1 MSNSLKFTDES
12 GCITIDVKV
21 LDHQP
26 LEDSEL
32 SQELKSQ
39 ISLKFSANNAQSL
52 DDHIMESFQKNGI
65 KKR

>member
-32 SQELKSQ
+32 SQEKNSQ
-39 ISLKFSANNAQSL
+39 MSLKFSAYDAQSL
-52 DDHIMESFQKNGI
+52 DDHIMQSL
-65 KKR
+65 